1 MSEVSYWLPIAWF
14 GVIGFGVLMYVVLDG
29 FVLGLGILA
38 PFAEDEDQID
48 LMMNTAAPIWDGNET
63 WLVLGGA
70 GLLAAFPAAYSLL
83 LSALYLPV
91 LLMLIALVFRGVAF
105 EFRFKAHSS
114 RAIWGWAFCAGSIC
128 AAFWQGVI
136 LGAVVE
142 GMPIH
147 DGKYLAGAFGWFS
160 PFSMLTGVAVVC
172 GYALLG
178 SGWLILKTEGRVQ
191 DIARFLARPLVLVVI
206 AFMGL
211 VSAWLPFLE
220 SRVMA
225 RWFHDGNF
233 LWLSPVP
240 VLVLLN
246 GLWLWRAVVATGR
259 DARPFLLTLSFFV
272 LGFVGLVLGVW
283 PHILPPTM
291 TIWQA
296 ASPPSSQ
303 RFVMVGLVLLLPIIL
318 GYTAWSYRVFR
329 GKLQAGQGYH

>member
-1 MSEVSYWLPIAWF
+1 M
-14 GVIGFGVLMYVVLDG
+14 
-29 FVLGLGILA
+29 
-38 PFAEDEDQID
+38 
-48 LMMNTAAPIWDGNET
+48 
-63 WLVLGGA
+63 
-70 GLLAAFPAAYSLL
+70 
-83 LSALYLPV
+83 
-91 LLMLIALVFRGVAF
+91 
-105 EFRFKAHSS
+105 
-114 RAIWGWAFCAGSIC
+114 
-128 AAFWQGVI
+128 
-136 LGAVVE
+136 
-142 GMPIH
+142 
-147 DGKYLAGAFGWFS
+147 
-160 PFSMLTGVAVVC
+160 
-172 GYALLG
+172 
-178 SGWLILKTEGRVQ
+178 Q

-246 GLWLWRAVVATGR
+246 GLWLWRAVVATRR

-272 LGFVGLVLGVW
+272 LGFVGLVLGIW

>member
-114 RAIWGWAFCAGSIC
+114 RAIWGWAFCTGSIC

-142 GMPIH
+142 GMPIQ

-272 LGFVGLVLGVW
+272 LGFVGLVLGIW